1 MGEGNEGKGPPH
13 THLVLVGDR
22 GREER
27 QEVLWE
33 GMW

>member
-13 THLVLVGDR
+13 TLCWWGDR